1 MFPVD
6 AFRSTLGKIMDILHR
21 HNIRFHLTGG
31 ITSVAYGEPRMTQD
45 VDMVIDNHA
54 VVQQLESFL
63 ESLHSSDFVY
73 DEETIRSA
81 VSGSRMFQ
89 LLDSVEVM
97 KLDMYPRELIPG
109 ELERSVQIEIFE
121 GIAVPMASL
130 PDTALAKLI
139 YARPKDIED
148 LQRLFTVQAGRLDLE
163 YLRRWLPLIV
173 PAGDSRLALLEDL
186 VTREPR

>member
-139 YARPKDIED
+139 WIAKGSHKNRRDLRQLWRISAPDQRRTIEH
-148 LQRLFTVQAGRLDLE
+148 
-163 YLRRWLPLIV
+163 
-173 PAGDSRLALLEDL
+173 LALELGLGDL
-186 VTREPR
+186 LSEVMAESDEIAG